1 MTTTM
6 TTYTIS
12 RDDKLVAKATRRLK
26 ILHWIQLIVYI
37 FLQSLPCMF
46 CLSFILAIY
55 FARLKLVDIGEFWPK
70 IISYGE
76 KSAERPALMTRFKIW
91 SASVRPEGWT
101 ITEPRPPQPP
111 RQRRQRLRR
120 RRHSCRICSIV
131 RLGKPAICDS
141 TTLRLTGAF
150 EGSDHQ
156 KFSKDTTIM
165 LLPVY
170 NLATIV
176 SYQGQMTTRSK

>member
-1 MTTTM
+1 MEFSCLF
-6 TTYTIS
+6 TY
-12 RDDKLVAKATRRLK
+12 
-26 ILHWIQLIVYI
+26 

-55 FARLKLVDIGEFWPK
+55 FVRLKLVDIGEFWPK
-70 IISYGE
+70 TISYGE
-76 KSAERPALMTRFKIW
+76 KSVERPASTTRFKTW
-91 SASVRPEGWT
+91 SASVKPEGWP
-101 ITEPRPPQPP
+101 ITEHRPPQPP
-111 RQRRQRLRR
+111 RQRRRHQRLFR
-120 RRHSCRICSIV
+120 RRHSCRICSTA
-131 RLGKPAICDS
+131 RHGKPAICDS

-150 EGSDHQ
+150 AVSDHP
-156 KFSKDTTIM
+156 KFSKDTMIM